1 MRHIILVLI
10 ALIALGG
17 LLPAAMSKNP
27 APFAMTDPQMADALT
42 TPSMAAF
49 LNDSW
54 TPTTFVAPR
63 PNDNVPF
70 TKKSFNNNT
79 TSNATY
85 AIYDFLNGTNATT
98 AAESP
103 IYTPANAGKS
113 NKIAWTGESI
123 YQFLDDSWTP
133 STPVAVYKE
142 GVYTKGQ
149 MS

>member
-10 ALIALGG
+10 ALMALGG
-17 LLPAAMSKNP
+17 LLPAAMSMAP
-27 APFAMTDPQMADALT
+27 APFEQGNTEVTDALT

-54 TPTTFVAPR
+54 MPSTFVAPR
-63 PNDNVPF
+63 PNDNVLF
-70 TKKSFNNNT
+70 TKKSFSNNT
-79 TSNATY
+79 TDNSSY
-85 AIYDFLNGTNATT
+85 AIYDFLNDSNVTT
-98 AAESP
+98 PAASP

-142 GVYTKGQ
+142 GVYTKGM

>member
-27 APFAMTDPQMADALT
+27 APFELTDPQMGDMLT

-54 TPTTFVAPR
+54 TPTSFVAPR
-63 PNDNVPF
+63 PNDNVLF
-70 TKKSFNNNT
+70 TKKSFSNNT

-85 AIYDFLNGTNATT
+85 AIYDFLNDTNVTP
-98 AAESP
+98 AAASP
-103 IYTPANAGKS
+103 IYTPATAGQS

-123 YQFLDDSWTP
+123 YQFLDDAWTP

>member
-10 ALIALGG
+10 ALMAMGG
-17 LLPAAMSKNP
+17 LLPAAMGLPP
-27 APFAMTDPQMADALT
+27 APFEMTDPEMADMLT

-54 TPTTFVAPR
+54 TPTSFVAPV
-63 PNDNVPF
+63 PSDNTPF
-70 TKKSFNNNT
+70 TKKSFANNT

-85 AIYDFLNGTNATT
+85 AIYDFLNGTNVTT

-103 IYTPANAGKS
+103 IYTPATAGKS
-113 NKIAWTGESI
+113 SKIAWTGESI
-123 YQFLDDSWTP
+123 YQFLDDAWTP